1 MSEELLQN
9 IDAKLGVIV
18 GLMEKYMGMDT
29 RPAAIQFAERV
40 LEEANAVVEQTI
52 APVPTV
58 KEQLKAAVESND
70 EDFQVGDSVLYVG
83 TRKEDLK
90 GKEGTILQDKEGS
103 PWFVVMFDGQPP
115 ANVRKG
121 EISKTLVEQPPA
133 LSHEEEVAV
142 EEHLEAQQEASEGS
156 IIKIDE
162 EAAEYKID
170 KGSFKEYRNIHAI
183 YTDMKKADANRKY
196 LRFRASKVIGG
207 DEVTKEMCHRYLV
220 SVQDEEYMKEVGA

>member
-40 LEEANAVVEQTI
+40 LEEANAEVEKAV
-52 APVPTV
+52 APVPV
-58 KEQLKAAVESND
+58 VEETEN
-70 EDFQVGDSVLYVG
+70 EETLEVGNTVLYVG
-83 TRKEDLK
+83 TRKADLK
-90 GKEGTILQDKEGS
+90 GKEGTITEVKDGS
-103 PWFVVMFDGQPP
+103 PWFTVMFDSGPVS
-115 ANVRKG
+115 VRKG
-121 EISKTLVEQPPA
+121 EITKKLVEQPPA

-162 EAAEYKID
+162 EAAEYKLSAGII
-170 KGSFKEYRNIHAI
+170 KEYRNIHAA
-183 YTDMKKADANRKY
+183 YSDMKNAELNRKY
-196 LRFRASKVIGG
+196 LRFRAKMVIRE
-207 DEVTKEMCHRYLV
+207 DTTSQEMCHRYLV
-220 SVQDEEYMKEVGA
+220 SVQDEVYMKEVGA

>member
-40 LEEANAVVEQTI
+40 LEEANAAFEKTI
-52 APVPTV
+52 APVPTIE
-58 KEQLKAAVESND
+58 EQLKAAVEAND
-70 EDFQVGDSVLYVG
+70 EDFQVGDTVLYVG
-83 TRKEDLK
+83 TRKADLK
-90 GKEGTILQDKEGS
+90 GKEGTIVQDKEGS
-103 PWFVVMFDGQPP
+103 PWFVVMFDGQP

-142 EEHLEAQQEASEGS
+142 EERLEAQQEASEGS

-162 EAAEYKID
+162 EAAEYKLNAGVI
-170 KGSFKEYRNIHAI
+170 KGYRNIHAA
-183 YTDMKKADANRKY
+183 YSDMKKAELNRKY
-196 LRFRASKVIGG
+196 LRFRAKKVIL
-207 DEVTKEMCHRYLV
+207 DDTTTQEMCHRYLV

>member
-1 MSEELLQN
+1 MSEELLRN

-40 LEEANAVVEQTI
+40 LEEANAEVEKAV
-52 APVPTV
+52 APVPV
-58 KEQLKAAVESND
+58 VEETEN
-70 EDFQVGDSVLYVG
+70 EETLEVGNTVLYVG
-83 TRKEDLK
+83 TRKADLK
-90 GKEGTILQDKEGS
+90 GKEGTITEVKDGS
-103 PWFVVMFDGQPP
+103 PWFTVMFDGAPVS
-115 ANVRKG
+115 VRKG
-121 EISKTLVEQPPA
+121 EITKKLVEQPPA

-196 LRFRASKVIGG
+196 LRFRAKTIIGE
-207 DEVTKEMCHRYLV
+207 DETTKEMCHRYLV
-220 SVQDEEYMKEVGA
+220 SVQDEAYMQEVSA